1 MNFGLVCSKEHKG
14 HDVPDQVQP
23 GQELP
28 QRIYSLVSN
37 VSNVSN
43 CLTID
48 PGKHLL
54 TKKHKKLEALHA
66 IDSTRSDR
74 PSLRKTCKTQILRQV
89 AILRTFFHHQRIAE
103 DRDLCVSSSAS
114 SLLAWNGATDRADA
128 G

>member
-28 QRIYSLVSN
+28 QRIDSL

-48 PGKHLL
+48 PGTHLL

-66 IDSTRSDR
+66 IDSTRADR
-74 PSLRKTCKTQILRQV
+74 PSLSKTCKTQVLRQV

-103 DRDLCVSSSAS
+103 DRDLCISSSAS